1 MAQAHKLRQW
11 ELKCFC
17 GNTDVKTSSNLRSY
31 FNKAVA
37 IKRGEGNSAWRLHC
51 NDHPSHV
58 VPSQIGERLGDLEVV
73 AFPENKGEKL
83 GWSKKERTYRDR
95 WWVGCLCHAC
105 GRFSEE
111 KPYLMPMNQW
121 KQQAERRQKNPD
133 AVCSCGCLRNVKHGL
148 ATNIGN
154 RRANWA
160 YEIWNA
166 AKQRAK
172 KQGVPFDLDPVE
184 FNEMGIPDVCP
195 VLGIPLDQN
204 PKGKGERSDNSPSL
218 DKFIPSLGYVKG
230 NVHVISWKANRLKND
245 GTPEEWQKIAEW
257 CQQEE
262 MNYKADQN
270 APNIEPC
277 NKHPPTIKA

>member
-1 MAQAHKLRQW
+1 MPMFHWK
-11 ELKCFC
+11 
-17 GNTDVKTSSNLRSY
+17 
-31 FNKAVA
+31 
-37 IKRGEGNSAWRLHC
+37 
-51 NDHPSHV
+51 
-58 VPSQIGERLGDLEVV
+58 ERLKRL
-73 AFPENKGEKL
+73 
-83 GWSKKERTYRDR
+83 
-95 WWVGCLCHAC
+95 
-105 GRFSEE
+105 
-111 KPYLMPMNQW
+111 
-121 KQQAERRQKNPD
+121 QKNPD
-133 AVCSCGCLRNVKHGL
+133 AVCSCGCQRNVKHGL

-154 RRANWA
+154 RRASWA

-230 NVHVISWKANRLKND
+230 NIHIISWKANRLKND

-257 CQQEE
+257 CQQEDVKRK
-262 MNYKADQN
+262 MS
-270 APNIEPC
+270 EPDH
-277 NKHPPTIKA
+277 K